1 MILRHES
8 DGDSGGGGD
17 LSYLFESALMSTLST
32 NQTSLVNKSDI
43 GLIIINEPVGDNMSH
58 RLPYMWSPVSDTET
72 AGMSTTTLIEECGGS
87 GDPSDDNRS
96 VESFL
101 HATNMLL
108 LVYPW
113 VLMCTGTLTNAI
125 SFAVLTRPKLKKSST
140 FFYLACLCV
149 IDLLSL
155 YTFCINFICFYQLKV
170 LIWVSSI
177 KKSRGGDT
185 WEKYPHNQISSS
197 SDPSLTVIF
206 ISYSQWYS
214 LYEMKRKS
222 KIKMRI

>member
-8 DGDSGGGGD
+8 DGDTGGGGSD
-17 LSYLFESALMSTLST
+17 LSYLFEHTLTNMASILS
-32 NQTSLVNKSDI
+32 NQTSSSIVNKSDI
-43 GLIIINEPVGDNMSH
+43 GLIINEPVGDNMSH
-58 RLPYMWSPVSDTET
+58 RLPYMWSPVSDTDT
-72 AGMSTTTLIEECGGS
+72 AGMSTTTLIEECGG
-87 GDPSDDNRS
+87 GDPSDEKS

-170 LIWVSSI
+170 LV
-177 KKSRGGDT
+177 
-185 WEKYPHNQISSS
+185 
-197 SDPSLTVIF
+197 
-206 ISYSQWYS
+206 
-214 LYEMKRKS
+214 
-222 KIKMRI
+222 